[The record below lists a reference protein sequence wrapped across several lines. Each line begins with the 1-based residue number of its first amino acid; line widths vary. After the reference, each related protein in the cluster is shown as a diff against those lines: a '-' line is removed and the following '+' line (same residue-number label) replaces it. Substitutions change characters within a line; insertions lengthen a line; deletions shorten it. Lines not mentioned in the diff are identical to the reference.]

1 MQLKNSTFIITGGA
15 SGLGAAT
22 SAMIVADGGRVV
34 IADLKEVEG
43 EALARALGPSARF
56 VKTDVVDEASAAAA
70 IGAAVKAFGGVH
82 GLINCAGIVHGEK
95 ILGKEGPHTMA
106 GFVRAI
112 NINLVGSFNLTRF
125 AAEAMAKGEPNDE
138 GERGVIV
145 YTSSVAA
152 FDGQIGQA
160 AYSASKGALA
170 AMTLPIA
177 RELARYGIR
186 VMTIAPGIFETPMMG
201 QIPPDIAASL
211 GKMVPFPPRLGRPA
225 EFASLVREIVQNV
238 MLNGEVIRLDGAIRM
253 APK

>member
-34 IADLKEVEG
+34 IADLKEMEG

-70 IGAAVKAFGGVH
+70 IAAAVEAFGGLH

-95 ILGKEGPHTMA
+95 ILGKEGPHTLA

-112 NINLVGSFNLTRF
+112 NINVVGSFNLTRF

-160 AYSASKGALA
+160 GLQRIERRSGGDDVADCA
-170 AMTLPIA
+170 
-177 RELARYGIR
+177 
-186 VMTIAPGIFETPMMG
+186 
-201 QIPPDIAASL
+201 
-211 GKMVPFPPRLGRPA
+211 
-225 EFASLVREIVQNV
+225 
-238 MLNGEVIRLDGAIRM
+238 
-253 APK
+253 